1 MKKLI
6 AILLCVLVLFSAVSV
21 TCFAEYPVE
30 GRDEPSVETAVENT
44 IGKYIPTGKVVAD
57 NFFNVLDAIRSA
69 LNQARDFYLE
79 LIDRVSQGFSSFT
92 PFWKK

>member
-6 AILLCVLVLFSAVSV
+6 AVLLCVLVLFSAVSV

-69 LNQARDFYLE
+69 GLVAEVKTTKELTAEAADKIRDRKY
-79 LIDRVSQGFSSFT
+79 
-92 PFWKK
+92 